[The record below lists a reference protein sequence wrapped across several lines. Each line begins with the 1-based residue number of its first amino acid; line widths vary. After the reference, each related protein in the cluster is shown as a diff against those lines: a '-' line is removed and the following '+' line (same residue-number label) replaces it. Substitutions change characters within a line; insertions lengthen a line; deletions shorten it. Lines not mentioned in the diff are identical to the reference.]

1 MSMILYYSN
10 YCQSSKNVINEI
22 VSSNMQKE
30 MHFLCVDNR
39 QQLNG
44 RIYILLKNGQR
55 ILMPKEVI
63 RTPSLFLITKNQI
76 IVGENIS
83 QFLKPKRTYKKMV
96 STKNN
101 GEPMCFSTYEMG
113 TSLSDSYSYLD
124 QNSDEMSAKG
134 DGGLRQMHNFVKL
147 TQNDS
152 IETPPEDYEPD
163 KVGEVD
169 MGKLQAQ
176 RDADIA
182 QATPSN
188 SF

>member
-10 YCQSSKNVINEI
+10 YCQSSKKIIKEI

-55 ILMPKEVI
+55 ILMPKEVT
-63 RTPSLFLITKNQI
+63 RTPTLFLISKNQI
-76 IVGENIS
+76 IVGENIR
-83 QFLKPKRTYKKMV
+83 QFLKPKQTFKKMV

-101 GEPMCFSTYEMG
+101 MEPLCFSSYEMG
-113 TSLSDSYSYLD
+113 SCLSDSYSYLD

-134 DGGLRQMHNFVKL
+134 DGGLRQMHSFAQIGQSDK
-147 TQNDS
+147 
-152 IETPPEDYEPD
+152 IETPDEDYEPN
-163 KVGEVD
+163 KVGQVD
-169 MGKLQAQ
+169 LSKLMEKRAQ
-176 RDADIA
+176 EI
-182 QATPSN
+182 Q
-188 SF
+188 